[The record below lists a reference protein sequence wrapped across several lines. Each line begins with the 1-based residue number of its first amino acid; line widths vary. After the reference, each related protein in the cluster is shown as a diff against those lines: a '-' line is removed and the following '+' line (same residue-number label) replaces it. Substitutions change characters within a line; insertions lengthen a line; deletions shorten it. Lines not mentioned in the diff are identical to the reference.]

1 MSGRARS
8 ARLRYRGSLAGGRG
22 NPVRRTASRRSSPTG
37 TRGRTGTG
45 QAASGTA
52 RRAPGGVEHRA
63 VAIGD
68 QAVVIGDQD
77 DAVAAWDLKA
87 AFHRDRA
94 ASRWHL
100 DAPGAGRTG
109 CARSGPHW
117 GGGSALRERHA
128 ATCGTRRHRASTPG
142 WRSRSPGR
150 RRSRP
155 RNPPTRPAGP
165 RHSSLNIRF
174 PYGGGAGTFWGCAS
188 PPQSFWGCAAQP
200 QNGRSASKHI
210 AARQNQRPL
219 LTHRQARP
227 GPGATPRFGM
237 TAFSPPRPGA
247 A

>member
-128 ATCGTRRHRASTPG
+128 ATCGTRPPAARGGIGRAP
-142 WRSRSPGR
+142 
-150 RRSRP
+150 
-155 RNPPTRPAGP
+155 PAGGAVLP
-165 RHSSLNIRF
+165 
-174 PYGGGAGTFWGCAS
+174 GGAGAGRGTRRPGQPGRGIHPLIS
-188 PPQSFWGCAAQP
+188 GSHMAAAP
-200 QNGRSASKHI
+200 GRS
-210 AARQNQRPL
+210 
-219 LTHRQARP
+219 
-227 GPGATPRFGM
+227 GAV
-237 TAFSPPRPGA
+237 PPRPNLSGA
-247 A
+247 VPHNPRTGGPHPSTSRHARTKDRSLLIDKPDRGRAPHRDSG